1 LTINKVI
8 AHIKLLRPINIF
20 TASLAMTLSGG
31 IIDKYNDLDTLFI
44 VIIVVICFA
53 GGANSLNDVI
63 DYKAD
68 LINRPN
74 RPIPSGDVK
83 INSAKFISISLF
95 FLGALFCLKLPK
107 FSIFISLFISMP
119 ILLFYTNYFKGIPIL
134 GNAIVAFIIG
144 LSFIFCGSALGSINK
159 MVIPSLL
166 AFGLTF
172 LRELVK
178 DIADIEGDKI
188 LGLSTYPIIAG
199 KEKSIKLT
207 IGIAIVIGF
216 LSFIPF
222 YIDYYSFWYG
232 IFLIL
237 GVEIPLGVL
246 VVFMVNNPS
255 ISNIKYCARLLK
267 FSTIV
272 GLIAIYVGEVL

>member
-1 LTINKVI
+1 MNINRII
-8 AHIKLLRPINIF
+8 AHIKLLRPINVF
-20 TASLAMTLSGG
+20 TATLAMILSAG
-31 IIDKYNDLDTLFI
+31 IIDKYNDLNTLSI
-44 VIIVVICFA
+44 IIIVVICFT
-53 GGANSLNDVI
+53 GGANSLNDII

-68 LINRPN
+68 LINRPT
-74 RPIPSGDVK
+74 RPIPSGYVK
-83 INSAKFISISLF
+83 IDSAKYISAFLFIVGSV
-95 FLGALFCLKLPK
+95 FCLRLPQL
-107 FSIFISLFISMP
+107 SVFIGLFISMP
-119 ILLFYTNYFKGIPIL
+119 ILLFYTNYFKGIPIF
-134 GNAIVAFIIG
+134 GNIVVAFIIG
-144 LSFIFCGSALGSINK
+144 LSFIFCGSAFGSIDK

-178 DIADIEGDKI
+178 DIADIKGDKA
-188 LGLSTYPIIAG
+188 LGLKTYPIISG
-199 KEKSIKLT
+199 KRKSIRLT

-222 YIDYYSFWYG
+222 YINYYNFWYG

-246 VVFMVNNPS
+246 VVFMVNNPT
-255 ISNIKYCARLLK
+255 INNIKYCARLLK

-272 GLIAIYVGEVL
+272 GLIAIYFGEIL